1 MVNFSFK
8 KTRQDRIQEQKSSHL
23 LFFSI
28 AIGIIMLVAIA
39 VWGIPSL
46 ISMSIFISNLNHKND
61 TQIKNT
67 DSDPVFPPI
76 LDPVAEATNSSPIS
90 VGGYSG
96 SGNAVEL
103 YLNDVLDDKTNVD
116 EKGQFLFSNVDLK
129 IGSNS
134 IYVKSQR
141 QDKQSDKSQ
150 IYSIVY
156 KKTLPK
162 LEIEKPDN
170 NQIINSEKK
179 ETSVSGITDPGNTV
193 TINDHFVIVN
203 TDGKFS
209 YNIILNEGNN
219 ILIIV
224 ASDKAGN
231 KTTTERKITYSTPF

>member
-1 MVNFSFK
+1 
-8 KTRQDRIQEQKSSHL
+8 
-23 LFFSI
+23 
-28 AIGIIMLVAIA
+28 MLVAIA